1 MANDQPHLFCF
12 GLGYTGTVLAK
23 KLRDLGWRVSGTAR
37 EPLDDSAVFPFSGH
51 AEEVEAIA
59 GTLRT
64 ATHVLSTI
72 PAMELGDPI
81 LAAIEQALAESEDLT
96 WIGYLST
103 TGVYGNTDG
112 AVVSES
118 TPTNPSGER
127 GMRRVLAEN
136 QWRHLYGT
144 YDLPVHVFRL
154 PGIYGPGRSVFD
166 QLKQG
171 KSQRILKPGHKF
183 NRIHVD
189 DIAGALIASMK
200 QPNPGAIYNVCDDNP
215 VEPAEVTTYACDLM
229 GIEPPPLV
237 DFFEAEKSM
246 SPMGRSFWN
255 DNRLVS
261 NGRIKSELG
270 VELIYPDYK
279 SGLDAIWA
287 RSDSQSDE

>member
-1 MANDQPHLFCF
+1 MVNKQPHLFCF
-12 GLGYTGTVLAK
+12 GLGYTGTVLAGS
-23 KLRDLGWRVSGTAR
+23 LRDLGWQVSGTTR
-37 EPLDDSAVFPFSGH
+37 EPSDGSDAYPFSGH

-59 GTLRT
+59 ATLRT

-72 PAMELGDPI
+72 PTMELGDPI
-81 LAAIEQALAESEDLT
+81 LAAVEQVLAECEDLT

-112 AVVSES
+112 AVVDET

-127 GMRRVLAEN
+127 GMRRVRAEK
-136 QWRHLYGT
+136 QWLNLYGAF
-144 YDLPVHVFRL
+144 DLPVHVFRL

-166 QLKQG
+166 QLKHG

-189 DIAGALIASMK
+189 DIAQALIASMK
-200 QPNPGAIYNVCDDNP
+200 QPDPGAIYNVCDDHP
-215 VEPAEVTTYACDLM
+215 VEPAEVTAYACEVM
-229 GIEPPPLV
+229 GTEPPPLI

-246 SPMGRSFWN
+246 SAMGRSFWN

-270 VELIYPDYK
+270 VALIHPDYK

-287 RSDSQSDE
+287 LMGSQYDE